1 MSDANTLASPWW
13 KALQK
18 RPAASAA
25 AVFIGGIVLHPL
37 LAHRPGVWIADAVV
51 LAVTAM
57 LWIDRRLGGAIALA
71 LSVLLCGVAAGQIES
86 FQFRSND
93 ISGYSTD
100 QPRLARIE
108 LLVDEPLRVIGT
120 QFSNFRPVL
129 PRQVTTAKVLRVMTD
144 RGWTGA
150 SGRILVQIDPPNEQL
165 RLGQTIRVLGMLQR
179 PGPAMNPGQ
188 FDWAAYYREQRML
201 TSIHIPQ
208 SDAIEIV
215 TSSRPSLLA
224 KAREG
229 VRSLLAAG
237 FSDEQSLDHALLRA
251 LVLGDN
257 DPELSDVQEQ
267 FRRTGT
273 SHHLAI
279 SGMHI
284 AVVGAVVFF
293 ICRLLRMTPRKAV
306 ATGFIVVILYGLVA
320 LPSPPVVRS
329 VLLCVAFAAGVM
341 GRRSTD
347 GIQLLAL
354 SVLAML
360 IYHPLDLY
368 NAGFQLSFGTVLG
381 LMLFTPR
388 WASVTKDEHAQIAIA
403 AGAAGEGSVS
413 RWLRVRHY
421 LRRTLG
427 LVLVTG
433 MIAWL
438 TSMPLIAFHFEQ
450 LNPWAIFAT
459 AILALPVLFSLL
471 GGFVKIILTAAMPF
485 GASWW
490 ASIAAAP
497 VAMMRHT
504 VDALAHVPGSDVP
517 LPAHSIS
524 LMVVYYALL
533 CAPLFMPIRWPK
545 LRWTMRL
552 GPAGALLLFI
562 ALPLTGGATR
572 LGDGSLRVHVMA
584 VGAGQCCLIELPDG
598 RDILLDAGSTSLADP
613 MRKCIGPYLRNCGLA
628 GIDEIWLSHG
638 DFDHINAAGEILRAY
653 DVPTVRFSTEFE
665 HHAVDNPPDAELL
678 NTIDREQVQVTRH
691 SRGDRID
698 LGKGA
703 SLEVLWP
710 TRDAKFS
717 SNESG
722 LVLKLTYAR
731 RTILFPADIQ
741 QRGEA
746 ELLKNPND
754 LRCDVLLA
762 PHHGSS
768 ERTTRDFIAAADPLY
783 IVSSNDRTL
792 SQKQRLFE
800 RQIGDRQLFRTNDCG
815 AITIRIDKT
824 GGLTV
829 TPFVATAP

>member
-1 MSDANTLASPWW
+1 MSDAIPSARPRWM
-13 KALQK
+13 ALQR

-25 AVFIGGIVLHPL
+25 AVFIGGIVLHPAL
-37 LAHRPGVWIADAVV
+37 PHRPGLWIVSAIT
-51 LAVTAM
+51 LAVIAL
-57 LWIDRRLGGAIALA
+57 LWLDRRVGGVVALA

-86 FQFRSND
+86 FCFRSND
-93 ISGYSTD
+93 INGYSTE
-100 QPRLARIE
+100 QPRLARME
-108 LLVDEPLRVIGT
+108 LLIDEPLRVIGT
-120 QFSNFRPVL
+120 QFGNFRPVL
-129 PRQVTTAKVLRVMTD
+129 PRQVTTAKVRRVMTD
-144 RGWTGA
+144 RGWVDA

-188 FDWAAYYREQRML
+188 FDWAAYYRERRIL
-201 TSIHIPQ
+201 TSINVPQ

-215 TSSRPSLLA
+215 SAGRVSPLA
-224 KAREG
+224 KARQS
-229 VRSLLAAG
+229 VRALLAAG
-237 FSDEQSLDHALLRA
+237 FSKEQSLDHALLRA

-257 DPELSDVQEQ
+257 DPELRDVQEQ

-284 AVVGAVVFF
+284 AVVGAVVYL
-293 ICRLLRMTPRKAV
+293 ICRLLRLTPRKAV

-329 VLLCVAFAAGVM
+329 VLLCVAFAAGVL

-388 WASVTKDEHAQIAIA
+388 VTPILNDEHAQIAIA
-403 AGAAGEGSVS
+403 AGAAGEGRVS
-413 RWLRVRHY
+413 RWLIVRHY
-421 LRRTLG
+421 LRRKLG
-427 LVLVTG
+427 VLLITG
-433 MIAWL
+433 IIAWL
-438 TSMPLIAFHFEQ
+438 TAMPLIAFHFEQ
-450 LNPWAIFAT
+450 LNPWEVFAT
-459 AILALPVLFSLL
+459 IILALPVFFSLI
-471 GGFVKIILTAAMPF
+471 GGFLKIILTAIMPF

-517 LPAHSIS
+517 LPAHSSS
-524 LMVVYYALL
+524 LIVVYYSLL
-533 CAPLFMPIRWPK
+533 CAPLFVPIRWPK
-545 LRWTMRL
+545 LCWTCRF

-562 ALPLTGGATR
+562 LLPLTGGATR

-613 MRKCIGPYLRNCGLA
+613 MRKCIGPYLRNRGLA
-628 GIDEIWLSHG
+628 DIDEMWLSHG
-638 DFDHINAAGEILRAY
+638 DFDHMNAAGEVIRTY

-665 HHAVDNPPDAELL
+665 RHAADDPPDVELL
-678 NTIDREQVQVTRH
+678 NTIRQEEAKVERLC
-691 SRGDRID
+691 RGDRID

-703 SLEVLWP
+703 TLEVLWP
-710 TRDAKFS
+710 SRDAKFS

-741 QRGEA
+741 HRGEA
-746 ELLKNPND
+746 ELLRNAD
-754 LRCDVLLA
+754 ELRCDVLLA

-768 ERTTRDFIAAADPLY
+768 ERTTRDFVAAADPLY
-783 IVSSNDRTL
+783 IVSSNDRSL

-800 RQIGDRQLFRTNDCG
+800 RQIGDRKLFRTNECG
-815 AITIRIDKT
+815 AVTIQIDKT

-829 TPFVATAP
+829 TPFIQPR